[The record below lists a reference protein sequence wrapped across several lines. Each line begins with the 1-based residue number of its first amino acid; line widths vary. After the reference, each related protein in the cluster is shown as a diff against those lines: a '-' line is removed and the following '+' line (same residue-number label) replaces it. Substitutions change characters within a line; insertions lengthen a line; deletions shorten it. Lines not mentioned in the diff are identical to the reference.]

1 MSFSCLWMGKYKH
14 NTQRDVW
21 IMFWCGL
28 YPTTSMWIWPRPI
41 SGLVTIFDRL
51 WFCLNV
57 HILCDSQRKKTN
69 ANLPWKDCLI
79 SAKCAIRWRFCVHH
93 RIHPNTIVQK
103 WLDQD
108 HSVVSSSV
116 QVTYKSWSTWTSGLS
131 GTPLLTPNCQHEGA
145 EISEWNYILHHL
157 TLH

>member
-69 ANLPWKDCLI
+69 TSEYYCTEVAWSRSFSRQQLRSSHIQVLI
-79 SAKCAIRWRFCVHH
+79 HVNIWAQWNSSFDTELSTWRGWNIWMKLHLTSSY
-93 RIHPNTIVQK
+93 ITLNTICLFIFCIK
-103 WLDQD
+103 L
-108 HSVVSSSV
+108 
-116 QVTYKSWSTWTSGLS
+116 
-131 GTPLLTPNCQHEGA
+131 
-145 EISEWNYILHHL
+145 HL
-157 TLH
+157 TFS